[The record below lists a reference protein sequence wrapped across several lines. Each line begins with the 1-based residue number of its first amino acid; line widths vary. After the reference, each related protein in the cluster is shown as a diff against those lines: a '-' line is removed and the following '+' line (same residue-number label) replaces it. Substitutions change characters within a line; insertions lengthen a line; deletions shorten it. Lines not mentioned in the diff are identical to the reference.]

1 VNRTDRLLAI
11 VLELQGKGTVTA
23 EHLAETF
30 SVTKRTIYRDVD
42 ALSEAGVPVA
52 AEPGVGYSLV
62 EGYFLPPVNFTNE
75 EAIMLLLGVDFI
87 SQSFGRDYGASA
99 SAAGRKIEAL
109 LSASMRKEV
118 QELKRS
124 MRFLSMGQTGKGH
137 ELEILKQVRR
147 AVIERKTIRFTYYKR
162 YAQNNE
168 GPLTRE
174 VDPYLLMN
182 ISGNWLCGGYDHL
195 RKATRSFRLSRFEK
209 LEITPR
215 SFIRPK
221 HFLKKFSQDEKFAVT
236 VKALFRTE
244 VARWVLE
251 SRPFFL
257 ASHRRTANGL
267 LVLLKN
273 NNEEQLLQWLLSWGS
288 QVKVLSPE
296 SIRTKLATE
305 AELML
310 SSHRFSQPPPTK

>member
-1 VNRTDRLLAI
+1 MNRTDRLLAI

-23 EHLAETF
+23 EKLAETF
-30 SVTKRTIYRDVD
+30 SVTKRTIYRDVG

-52 AEPGVGYSLV
+52 AEAGVGYSLV

-75 EAIMLLLGVDFI
+75 EAIMLLLGADFI
-87 SQSFGRDYGASA
+87 SQSFGREYGESA

-137 ELEILKQVRR
+137 ELEILQQIRR
-147 AVIERKTIRFTYYKR
+147 TVIERKTIRFTYYKR

-182 ISGNWLCGGYDHL
+182 ISGNWLCGGFDHL

-209 LEITPR
+209 LEITNR
-215 SFIRPK
+215 SFVRPK
-221 HFLKKFSQDEKFAVT
+221 YFLRAFGQDEVFSVT
-236 VKALFRTE
+236 VKVLFRPE

-257 ASHRRTANGL
+257 ASHRQSAKGL
-267 LVLLKN
+267 LVMLKG
-273 NNEEQLLQWLLSWGS
+273 NNEEQILQWLLSWGS
-288 QVKVLSPE
+288 RVKVLSPE
-296 SIRTKLATE
+296 SIRTKLSSE
-305 AELML
+305 AEQVLASHR
-310 SSHRFSQPPPTK
+310 SSHP

>member
-1 VNRTDRLLAI
+1 MNRTDRLLAI

-23 EHLAETF
+23 EKLAETF
-30 SVTKRTIYRDVD
+30 GVTKRTIYRDVG

-52 AEPGVGYSLV
+52 AEAGVGYSLV

-75 EAIMLLLGVDFI
+75 EAIMLLLGADFI
-87 SQSFGRDYGASA
+87 SQSFGRDYGESA

-124 MRFLSMGQTGKGH
+124 MRFLSMGQTGKRH
-137 ELEILKQVRR
+137 ELEILKQIRR

-209 LEITPR
+209 LEITNR
-215 SFIRPK
+215 TFVRPK
-221 HFLKKFSQDEKFAVT
+221 HFLKEFERDETFDVT
-236 VKALFRTE
+236 VKALFRRE

-251 SRPFFL
+251 SKPFFL
-257 ASHRRTANGL
+257 ARHRHTAHGL
-267 LVLLKN
+267 LVLLKS
-273 NNEEQLLQWLLSWGS
+273 NNEEQVLQWLLSWGS
-288 QVKVLSPE
+288 RVKVLAPE
-296 SIRTKLATE
+296 SIRTKLVAE
-305 AELML
+305 AGQVLA
-310 SSHRFSQPPPTK
+310 SHRSSQP